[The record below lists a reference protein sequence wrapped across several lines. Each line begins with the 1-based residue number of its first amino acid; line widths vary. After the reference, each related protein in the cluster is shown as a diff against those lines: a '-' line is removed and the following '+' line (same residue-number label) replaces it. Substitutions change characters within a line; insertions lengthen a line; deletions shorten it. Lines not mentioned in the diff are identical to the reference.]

1 MGYIK
6 GSLYHKYRCGHIHH
20 FTKKR
25 LKEALESNGFVLEK
39 VFVVNGLLLYASA
52 RKKSFKKAA

>member
-20 FTKKR
+20 FTKTR
-25 LKEALESNGFVLEK
+25 LRETLAENGFALQD
-39 VFVVNGLLLYASA
+39 VFVVNGLLLYATA
-52 RKKSFKKAA
+52 KKDPSFKG